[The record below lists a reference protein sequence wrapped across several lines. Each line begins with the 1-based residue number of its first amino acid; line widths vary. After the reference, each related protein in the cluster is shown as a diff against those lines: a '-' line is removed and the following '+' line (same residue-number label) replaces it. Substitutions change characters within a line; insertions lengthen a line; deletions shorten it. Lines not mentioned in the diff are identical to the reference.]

1 MERQRIIREYYEQ
14 LYANKMDNLE
24 EMDRFLE
31 KSNLPSLNQEEIE
44 VMNRPITNIEIK
56 TVIKNLPKNNS
67 PGPDGFTEEFYQTF
81 REELSLVFLKLF
93 QKIAKEGTLE
103 NSFYKATITLIPKP
117 SKDNTK
123 KENYRPIS
131 LRNIDTK
138 IFNKR
143 LANRI

>member
-1 MERQRIIREYYEQ
+1 MLHREEKREEEDKGYLREKSQINRIRNEKEVTTDNPETQRIIREYCEQ

-67 PGPDGFTEEFYQTF
+67 PGPDGFTGEFYQTF
-81 REELSLVFLKLF
+81 REDLMPVFPKLF
-93 QKIAKEGTLE
+93 QKLQMKEHFQMHST
-103 NSFYKATITLIPKP
+103 
-117 SKDNTK
+117 
-123 KENYRPIS
+123 RPQ
-131 LRNIDTK
+131 LP
-138 IFNKR
+138 
-143 LANRI
+143 

>member
-31 KSNLPSLNQEEIE
+31 KSNLTSLNQEEIE

-117 SKDNTK
+117 RKDNTK

-138 IFNKR
+138 IFNKS